1 MMKGKSK
8 QLRHQFCSTRVSLDI
23 QKWSSRHHE
32 RHPQSAFC
40 SVDHNEGQQRGDVD
54 PHSGNGFFRGQRIV
68 LNAPKVANNP
78 LQKRHGRR
86 AGNSGKSMCGST
98 VCSSSSA
105 VFILRCRHYVHT
117 RDSTVA
123 VCLTI
128 MYVKSRN
135 SIKFQVIRKYRSLFT
150 QATARSETEMLF
162 RKESFE

>member
-1 MMKGKSK
+1 MDVE
-8 QLRHQFCSTRVSLDI
+8 QETQASL
-23 QKWSSRHHE
+23 
-32 RHPQSAFC
+32 C
-40 SVDHNEGQQRGDVD
+40 
-54 PHSGNGFFRGQRIV
+54 
-68 LNAPKVANNP
+68 
-78 LQKRHGRR
+78 
-86 AGNSGKSMCGST
+86 AGPT

-150 QATARSETEMLF
+150 QATARSETRNASK
-162 RKESFE
+162 RKF